1 MKTSVPPCLYK
12 QQPPQTYLVPPTNMM
27 KTLLVIAVAV
37 AVAVVAAVDVEAAP
51 APGHHHRNKHPEEH
65 VCTEVDIQEI
75 FEDGELIDIIEKI
88 IPVACPEDGGHHPSP
103 SHDRQRCN
111 DDERWDSYEEKCF
124 RPPPWCRYSSRY
136 REGGVDTEWEECV
149 HDV

>member
-1 MKTSVPPCLYK
+1 
-12 QQPPQTYLVPPTNMM
+12 M

-37 AVAVVAAVDVEAAP
+37 VAAVVVEAAPPPPPPPPAPAPAP

-88 IPVACPEDGGHHPSP
+88 IPVACPEDGGHHPSH
-103 SHDRQRCN
+103 SHRC
-111 DDERWDSYEEKCF
+111 DEDEVWDSYKEKCVD
-124 RPPPWCRYSSRY
+124 RCSSS
-136 REGGVDTEWEECV
+136 EEWDSDERECV
-149 HDV
+149 DED

>member
-1 MKTSVPPCLYK
+1 
-12 QQPPQTYLVPPTNMM
+12 MM

-37 AVAVVAAVDVEAAP
+37 AVVAAVVVEAAP

-75 FEDGELIDIIEKI
+75 FEDGELIDIIERI
-88 IPVACPEDGGHHPSP
+88 IPVACPEHGGHHPSP
-103 SHDRQRCN
+103 SNRHHPEHGLHPSPSHNRQRCN

-124 RPPPWCRYSSRY
+124 RPPPWCRGAYD
-136 REGGVDTEWEECV
+136 EDWEECV
-149 HDV
+149 DGSRWA